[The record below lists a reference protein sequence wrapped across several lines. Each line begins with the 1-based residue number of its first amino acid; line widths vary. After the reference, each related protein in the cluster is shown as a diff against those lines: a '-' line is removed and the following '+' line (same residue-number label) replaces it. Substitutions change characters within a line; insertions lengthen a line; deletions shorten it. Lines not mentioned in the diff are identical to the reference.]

1 MDAER
6 NYATTSNVTL
16 RENSVVQTIRQIRV
30 IQRLCQASLS
40 IAALTI
46 GIFVTAILGL
56 HSLSTMSGHILEGV
70 FLGGAVMGGV
80 LLLVIGGYAALFVI
94 TSLLAKESLRYLLPY
109 AVIVVV
115 VQAIEVN
122 VLSSENMPNT
132 DAWHIFVM

>member
-1 MDAER
+1 M
-6 NYATTSNVTL
+6 
-16 RENSVVQTIRQIRV
+16 QTIRQIRV

-80 LLLVIGGYAALFVI
+80 LLLVIRR
-94 TSLLAKESLRYLLPY
+94 LRCP
-109 AVIVVV
+109 VCH
-115 VQAIEVN
+115 N
-122 VLSSENMPNT
+122 
-132 DAWHIFVM
+132 IFVGKREPTLFTPICRHCGRRSGDRG

>member
-1 MDAER
+1 M
-6 NYATTSNVTL
+6 
-16 RENSVVQTIRQIRV
+16 QTIRQIRV

-80 LLLVIGGYAALFVI
+80 LLLVIRRLRCPVCHNVFVGKREPTLFTPI
-94 TSLLAKESLRYLLPY
+94 CRHCGRRSGDKG
-109 AVIVVV
+109 
-115 VQAIEVN
+115 
-122 VLSSENMPNT
+122 
-132 DAWHIFVM
+132 